1 MPPLKFVLLNKQ
13 NTAKV
18 TNLKYIR
25 APNAKV
31 LFTGRNT
38 LTEFDLLVVLMD
50 WLTLNGRFLMRLC
63 AQRPLR
69 HERKIRKLFR
79 LIIIMLY

>member
-1 MPPLKFVLLNKQ
+1 MIMPPLKFVLLNKQ

-31 LFTGRNT
+31 LFTGQNT
-38 LTEFDLLVVLMD
+38 LTNLDLFVTLMD
-50 WLTLNGRFLMRLC
+50 
-63 AQRPLR
+63 
-69 HERKIRKLFR
+69 
-79 LIIIMLY
+79 